1 MLSAV
6 CVHDTCA
13 CLRRGGSRAPLPP
26 VPDDAARV
34 TAQDAL
40 EAVATRLLAGAARQI
55 PLHTPGGV
63 PPPGGLPLTG
73 PPAGGPALGTP
84 AEGALP
90 DQAQVLGSK
99 LPRVGEAARRAVAL
113 EAPVP
118 EYALPPAG
126 GRGAGAARRRLFKCA
141 AREGP
146 GGAKHGVM
154 YMQVKITALEAP
166 EPQYALLRPKACSTV
181 P

>member
-1 MLSAV
+1 MLFAV
-6 CVHDTCA
+6 TVHDTCA

-26 VPDDAARV
+26 VPHDAARV

-40 EAVATRLLAGAARQI
+40 EAAATRLLAGAARQI
-55 PLHTPGGV
+55 PLHAPGGE

-73 PPAGGPALGTP
+73 PLVEGPALGTP

-90 DQAQVLGSK
+90 DQAQASGPK

-113 EAPVP
+113 EAAVP

-126 GRGAGAARRRLFKCA
+126 GRGAAAARRRLFKCA
-141 AREGP
+141 ARE
-146 GGAKHGVM
+146 ALGVARHVLLC
-154 YMQVKITALEAP
+154 MQI
-166 EPQYALLRPKACSTV
+166 
-181 P
+181 